1 MGYYFA
7 FPLLVAAIVMQSGFF
22 PSFFP
27 GTAQPELMLLIV
39 LAWTIHAEW
48 HEALFWAFLGGIMQD
63 LLTITPTGTS
73 VIVPV
78 VVVFVIK
85 WLESRLYQFSEN
97 HSRLTRGSCL
107 QTIIDA
113 LRNSFSVIVM
123 LIGFTALA
131 TIAHHIVVVLVLR
144 FMGYA
149 TDISNL
155 IQQFSLPTLAYN
167 LIVILPVYFVLRRIQ
182 SRLPKSQSGWD
193 IRSQP

>member
-7 FPLLVAAIVMQSGFF
+7 LPLLMIAVVLQASFFPL
-22 PSFFP
+22 FFP

-39 LAWTIHAEW
+39 LAWTIHAAW

-63 LLTITPTGTS
+63 LLAITPTGTS

-85 WLESRLYQFSEN
+85 WLESRLYQFSES

-107 QTIIDA
+107 QMIIDTI
-113 LRNSFSVIVM
+113 RNSFSVIVM
-123 LIGFTALA
+123 LIGFTVLA
-131 TIAHHIVVVLVLR
+131 TIANHIMMVLVLR
-144 FMGYA
+144 LMRYP
-149 TDISNL
+149 TNIPSMV
-155 IQQFSLPTLAYN
+155 QEFSLPTLAYN

-182 SRLPKSQSGWD
+182 TRLPKPQSGWD